1 MIPHINPIRHP
12 YSDYRNIN
20 TIIPISSRVIGNH
33 STSTGPISVAAIRT
47 QVLVFSTSASE
58 NMQLG
63 FPDNS

>member
-1 MIPHINPIRHP
+1 MIPHINSVRYP

-20 TIIPISSRVIGNH
+20 TIIPISLRVTGKH
-33 STSTGPISVAAIRT
+33 STSTGPISVADIRT

-63 FPDNS
+63 LPDNS